1 MNVDFFIKQ
10 IAMNKDK
17 DSYID
22 TKIMTTKYVPYEEKN
37 AKCES
42 ILKSTSVIKD
52 ETTGIEIY
60 KRNTPAFNVFYN
72 MTLISLY
79 TNIEVDFEHIL
90 KDYNA
95 LEELGYIDLLLSH
108 IPKQEYTAWSRMCQM
123 VMDDYMENNRSL
135 IAYLDN
141 KLGAI
146 DKTAE
151 SIAEVIKGIETEI
164 NKE

>member
-10 IAMNKDK
+10 IEMNKDK
-17 DSYID
+17 D
-22 TKIMTTKYVPYEEKN
+22 KYVDEKVMIVKYIPYEEKN

-42 ILKSTSVIKD
+42 IVKSTSVVRD

-90 KDYNA
+90 KDYNV
-95 LEELGYIDLLLSH
+95 LEEKGYIDLLLSH
-108 IPKQEYTAWSRMCQM
+108 IPQKEYTAWNRMCQM

-135 IAYLDN
+135 VAYLDN
-141 KLGAI
+141 KLGAM

-151 SIAEVIKGIETEI
+151 SITEIIKKFEVEI
-164 NKE
+164 NK